1 MKIIDLTQTI
11 SSEMPVY
18 PGTGQPTILQAT
30 SVEWEGFAEKLIT
43 FYSHTGTHID
53 APCHI
58 LAGKKS
64 LDKFGA
70 DKFVG
75 EAMVIDVSVCPGG
88 IIDETFVSR
97 YEEEMTQVDF
107 LLFYSGWDSK
117 WGSEDYYRDFPVL
130 THEAA
135 IWLTQ
140 RNLKGVGYDS
150 ISADPVSAQDLVN
163 HKLLL
168 GSDMIIIENLC
179 NLDKLMGK
187 NFTLVCLPLKIKDSD
202 GSPARAVAMV
212 KKHEN

>member
-18 PGTGQPTILQAT
+18 PGTGQPLILQAT

-53 APCHI
+53 APSHI
-58 LAGKKS
+58 FAGKKS
-64 LDKFGA
+64 LDKFEA

-75 EAMVIDVSVCPGG
+75 DAMVIDVSICPGG
-88 IIDETFVSR
+88 IIDENFIAQ
-97 YEEEMTQVDF
+97 YEEELTQVDF

-117 WGSEDYYRDFPVL
+117 WGSEDYYKDFPVL
-130 THEAA
+130 THEAT

-168 GSDMIIIENLC
+168 GSDMVIIENLC

-187 NFTLVCLPLKIKDSD
+187 FFTLVCLPLKIKDSD
-202 GSPARAVAMV
+202 GSPARAMALV